1 MAALGE
7 KGRILPINTAGSF
20 APIEPQNRL
29 RLFSTMTNH
38 TVTFILKKN
47 EKESTMEVVAFYGP
61 PGTGKSDRALVI
73 AYENQCSC
81 IIDDGILIY
90 HNRIVAG
97 KSAKREESRLK
108 AVRRAIF
115 WDEEQREDVKKTLQK
130 IQPDRILIL
139 GTSDR
144 MVVTITKALDLPEPC
159 KYIRIEDVARPE
171 EMMKASEARHKEG
184 KHVIPVPTME
194 LKPYFKGYLVDPLKF
209 FRNRKKEVPK
219 RFSEQNER
227 SVVRPVFSYYG
238 KLSFSD
244 RVIASLVRYAV
255 KEMKKVRITGVSS
268 EKSESQMNGL
278 ILALD
283 VSVRPGTPQEIKS
296 VIHTMRDRIQREI
309 EHTTG
314 MSLETIRVN
323 VTTDV
328 AR

>member
-1 MAALGE
+1 
-7 KGRILPINTAGSF
+7 
-20 APIEPQNRL
+20 
-29 RLFSTMTNH
+29 
-38 TVTFILKKN
+38 
-47 EKESTMEVVAFYGP
+47 MEVVAFYGP

-73 AYENQCSC
+73 AYENNCSC

-90 HNRIVAG
+90 HSRIVAG
-97 KSAKREESRLK
+97 KSAKREASRLK
-108 AVRRAIF
+108 AVRRAVF
-115 WDEEQREDVKKTLQK
+115 WDEEQRVEVRDALKKINPK
-130 IQPDRILIL
+130 RVLIL

-144 MVVTITKALDLPEPC
+144 MVVTITKALELPMPV

-209 FRNRKKEVPK
+209 FRTRKKEAPK
-219 RFSEQNER
+219 RFSEENER

-255 KEMKKVRITGVSS
+255 RDMKKLKVTHVSS
-268 EKSESQMNGL
+268 EKSTSQMNGL
-278 ILALD
+278 ILNLD
-283 VSVRPGTPQEIKS
+283 ISVRSGTPQDIKKA
-296 VIHTMRDRIQREI
+296 IHTMRDKVQREI

-314 MSLETIRVN
+314 MSLETIRVD
-323 VTTDV
+323 VTTGV
-328 AR
+328 VR

>member
-1 MAALGE
+1 MD
-7 KGRILPINTAGSF
+7 
-20 APIEPQNRL
+20 
-29 RLFSTMTNH
+29 
-38 TVTFILKKN
+38 
-47 EKESTMEVVAFYGP
+47 VVAFYGP

-73 AYENQCSC
+73 AYENNCSC

-90 HNRIVAG
+90 HSRIVAG
-97 KSAKREESRLK
+97 KSAKREASRLK

-115 WDEEQREDVKKTLQK
+115 WDEDQRVEVRDALRK
-130 IQPDRILIL
+130 INPKRVLIL

-144 MVVTITKALDLPEPC
+144 MVITITKALELPKPV

-209 FRNRKKEVPK
+209 FRTRKKEAPK
-219 RFSEQNER
+219 RFSEENER

-255 KEMKKVRITGVSS
+255 RDMKKIKVTHVSS
-268 EKSESQMNGL
+268 EKSTSQMNGL
-278 ILALD
+278 ILDLA
-283 VSVRPGTPQEIKS
+283 VSVRSGTPQEIKKT
-296 VIHTMRDRIQREI
+296 IHTMRDKVQREI

-314 MSLETIRVN
+314 MSLETIRVD
-323 VTTDV
+323 VTTGV
-328 AR
+328 VR

>member
-1 MAALGE
+1 MD
-7 KGRILPINTAGSF
+7 
-20 APIEPQNRL
+20 
-29 RLFSTMTNH
+29 
-38 TVTFILKKN
+38 
-47 EKESTMEVVAFYGP
+47 VVAFYGP

-73 AYENQCSC
+73 AYENDCSC

-90 HNRIVAG
+90 HSRIVAG
-97 KSAKREESRLK
+97 KSAKREASRLK

-115 WDEEQREDVKKTLQK
+115 WDEDQRVEVRDALRK
-130 IQPDRILIL
+130 INPKRVLIL

-144 MVVTITKALDLPEPC
+144 MVITITKALELPKPV

-209 FRNRKKEVPK
+209 FRTRKKEAPK
-219 RFSEQNER
+219 RFSEENER

-255 KEMKKVRITGVSS
+255 RDMKKIKVTHVSS
-268 EKSESQMNGL
+268 EKSTSQMNGL
-278 ILALD
+278 ILDLA
-283 VSVRPGTPQEIKS
+283 VSVRSGTPQEIKKT
-296 VIHTMRDRIQREI
+296 IHTMRDKVQREI

-314 MSLETIRVN
+314 MSLETIRVD
-323 VTTDV
+323 VTTGV
-328 AR
+328 VR

>member
-1 MAALGE
+1 
-7 KGRILPINTAGSF
+7 
-20 APIEPQNRL
+20 
-29 RLFSTMTNH
+29 
-38 TVTFILKKN
+38 
-47 EKESTMEVVAFYGP
+47 MEVIAFYGP
-61 PGTGKSDRALVI
+61 PGTGKSDRALVV
-73 AYENQCSC
+73 AYENKASC

-115 WDEEQREDVKKTLQK
+115 WDKEQRDDVREKLLK
-130 IQPDRILIL
+130 IHPERVLIL

-144 MVVTITKALDLPEPC
+144 MVQTICKALGIDMPA

-171 EMMKASEARHKEG
+171 EMLMANQARYKEG

-209 FRNRKKEVPK
+209 FRSRKKETPR
-219 RFSEQNER
+219 RFSEENER

-244 RVIASLVRYAV
+244 RVIADLVRYAV
-255 KEMKKVRITGVSS
+255 KDMRRLRITKVSS

-278 ILALD
+278 ILYLD
-283 VSVRPGTPQEIKS
+283 VSIRSGTPLEIKKI
-296 VIHTMRDRIQREI
+296 VHTMRDKIQREI

-314 MSLETIRVN
+314 MSLETIRIN
-323 VTTDV
+323 VVTGV

>member
-1 MAALGE
+1 
-7 KGRILPINTAGSF
+7 
-20 APIEPQNRL
+20 
-29 RLFSTMTNH
+29 
-38 TVTFILKKN
+38 
-47 EKESTMEVVAFYGP
+47 MEVVAFYGP

-73 AYENQCSC
+73 AYENNCSC

-90 HNRIVAG
+90 HSRIVAG
-97 KSAKREESRLK
+97 KSAKREASRLK

-115 WDEEQREDVKKTLQK
+115 WDEEQRVEVRDALKKINPK
-130 IQPDRILIL
+130 RVLIL

-144 MVVTITKALDLPEPC
+144 MVVTITKALELPMPV

-209 FRNRKKEVPK
+209 FRTRKKEAPK
-219 RFSEQNER
+219 RFSEENER

-255 KEMKKVRITGVSS
+255 RDMKKLKVTHVSS
-268 EKSESQMNGL
+268 EKSTSQMNGL
-278 ILALD
+278 ILDLD
-283 VSVRPGTPQEIKS
+283 ISVRSGTPQDIKKA
-296 VIHTMRDRIQREI
+296 IHTMRDKVQREI

-314 MSLETIRVN
+314 MSLETIRVD
-323 VTTDV
+323 VTTGV
-328 AR
+328 VR